1 MKKIKILLLGIVSV
15 FLLLGTAFAIEATPA
30 DREAIEKV
38 CRQYLLDYD
47 AAYLFGKEP
56 TTDYFA
62 PGLAAEYQAKKM
74 ETMKWNA
81 TLNRAQVEIDE
92 VIAER
97 LTVEAMEIDGDS
109 AEVSVAWVCTYRYA
123 LDPNTFEGV
132 GLDSEYGVGFCFR
145 LIRQNDQWLIA
156 DIASGDDY
164 DYVHRTQCA
173 ERYSFAPITEELLA
187 KIDAD
192 IQSVMEKQKKELK
205 NIEEPE
211 TVLEPNT
218 SNLYLDDLD
227 TNAMASYAYNNA
239 AKASPSS
246 GDGVTPYYDFSLITG
261 NYDCT
266 NFISHCLLAGG
277 ASKNVSTN
285 GWYYNSLSDRTPS
298 WSNVTYLHNF
308 LVRDST
314 SPTRGP
320 QGKSTEYST
329 GGSLNS
335 LFSTCRIGDIIQIK
349 YNGNEIYGHS
359 TMVTGK
365 SLSDSTILITS
376 RTGRN
381 DYNKSKVLTKVYGSD
396 SAKYYRLIHL
406 EGNYTG

>member
-47 AAYLFGKEP
+47 AAYLLGKEP

-62 PGLAAEYQAKKM
+62 AGTAAEYQMKKLELQRQ
-74 ETMKWNA
+74 ETMLA
-81 TLNRAQVEIDE
+81 HQQVPVEKIIEERFTVQEI
-92 VIAER
+92 
-97 LTVEAMEIDGDS
+97 AMNGDG
-109 AEVSVAWVCTYRYA
+109 AEVKAAFACTYRYA

-132 GLDSEYGVGFCFR
+132 GLDSEYGEGFCFR
-145 LIRQNDQWLIA
+145 LLRQNGQWLIC
-156 DIASGDDY
+156 DIASTDDY
-164 DYVHRTQCA
+164 DYIYRSRLKA
-173 ERYSFAPITEELLA
+173 RERFDPITEELLTDMDTA
-187 KIDAD
+187 
-192 IQSVMEKQKKELK
+192 IQAAHEMQLDVSQVTK
-205 NIEEPE
+205 NSITPSS
-211 TVLEPNT
+211 PNST
-218 SNLYLDDLD
+218 NLFLDDLD
-227 TNAMASYAYNNA
+227 TNAMSSYAYDNA
-239 AKASPSS
+239 SKVSPSS
-246 GDGVTPYYDFSLITG
+246 GDGITPYYDFSLITG
-261 NYDCT
+261 NHDCT

-277 ASKNVSTN
+277 ASKNVSAN
-285 GWYYNSLSDRTPS
+285 GWYYNTLSDRTPS

-335 LFSTCRIGDIIQIK
+335 LFSTCRIGNIIQIK

-381 DYNKSKVLTKVYGSD
+381 DYNKSRVLTKVYGSD

>member
-1 MKKIKILLLGIVSV
+1 MKKVKLLLLGMIA
-15 FLLLGTAFAIEATPA
+15 FLMLSGAAFAIDTA
-30 DREAIEKV
+30 DKDDIEKV

-47 AAYLFGKEP
+47 AAYLLGKEP

-145 LIRQNDQWLIA
+145 LLRQNGQWLIC

-277 ASKNVSTN
+277 ASKNVSALMVGIIT
-285 GWYYNSLSDRTPS
+285 LSDRTPS
-298 WSNVTYLHNF
+298 WSNVNYLHNF
-308 LVRDST
+308 LVHNS
-314 SPTRGP
+314 SMRGP
-320 QGKSTEYST
+320 KGKVQST
-329 GGSLNS
+329 
-335 LFSTCRIGDIIQIK
+335 
-349 YNGNEIYGHS
+349 
-359 TMVTGK
+359 
-365 SLSDSTILITS
+365 
-376 RTGRN
+376 
-381 DYNKSKVLTKVYGSD
+381 
-396 SAKYYRLIHL
+396 RL
-406 EGNYTG
+406 ETV

>member
-47 AAYLFGKEP
+47 AAYLLGKEP

-145 LIRQNDQWLIA
+145 LLRQNGQWLIC

-298 WSNVTYLHNF
+298 WSNVNYLHIF
-308 LVRDST
+308 LVRNS
-314 SPTRGP
+314 STRGP
-320 QGKSTEYST
+320 KGVSSEYPA
-329 GGSLNS
+329 GNS
-335 LFSTCRIGDIIQIK
+335 LTSLYSSCRIGDLIQIK
-349 YNGNEIYGHS
+349 YNGASNYGHS
-359 TMVTGK
+359 TIVTGK
-365 SLSDSTILITS
+365 NLSQTTILITS
-376 RTGRN
+376 RTSQN
-381 DYNKSKVLTKVYGSD
+381 SYNKSAVLTKVYNSNAVK
-396 SAKYYRLIHL
+396 SYRLVDL

>member
-1 MKKIKILLLGIVSV
+1 MKKIKILLIGIVSV

-47 AAYLFGKEP
+47 AAYLLGKEP

-145 LIRQNDQWLIA
+145 LLRQNGQWLIC

-298 WSNVTYLHNF
+298 WSNVNYLHNF
-308 LVRDST
+308 LVHNS
-314 SPTRGP
+314 STRGP
-320 QGKSTEYST
+320 KGVSSEYPA
-329 GGSLNS
+329 GNS
-335 LFSTCRIGDIIQIK
+335 LTSLYSSCRIGDLIQIK
-349 YNGNEIYGHS
+349 YNGASNYGHS
-359 TMVTGK
+359 TIVTGK
-365 SLSDSTILITS
+365 NLSQTTILITS
-376 RTGRN
+376 RTSQN
-381 DYNKSKVLTKVYGSD
+381 SYNKSAVLTKVYNSNAVK
-396 SAKYYRLIHL
+396 SYRLVDL

>member
-1 MKKIKILLLGIVSV
+1 
-15 FLLLGTAFAIEATPA
+15 
-30 DREAIEKV
+30 
-38 CRQYLLDYD
+38 
-47 AAYLFGKEP
+47 
-56 TTDYFA
+56 
-62 PGLAAEYQAKKM
+62 M

-145 LIRQNDQWLIA
+145 LLRQNGQWLIC

-298 WSNVTYLHNF
+298 WYNVNYLHNF
-308 LVRDST
+308 LVRNS
-314 SPTRGP
+314 STRGP
-320 QGKSTEYST
+320 KGVSSEYPA
-329 GGSLNS
+329 GNS
-335 LFSTCRIGDIIQIK
+335 LTSLYSSCRIGDLIQIK
-349 YNGNEIYGHS
+349 YNGASNYGHS
-359 TMVTGK
+359 TIVTGK
-365 SLSDSTILITS
+365 NFSQTTILITS
-376 RTGRN
+376 RTSQN
-381 DYNKSKVLTKVYGSD
+381 SYNKSAVLTEVYS
-396 SAKYYRLIHL
+396 SNAVKSYRLVDL

>member
-47 AAYLFGKEP
+47 AAYLLGKEP

-145 LIRQNDQWLIA
+145 LLRQNGQWLIC

-164 DYVHRTQCA
+164 DYIYRSRLKA
-173 ERYSFAPITEELLA
+173 RERFDPITEELLTDMDTA
-187 KIDAD
+187 
-192 IQSVMEKQKKELK
+192 IQAAHEMQLDVSQVTK
-205 NIEEPE
+205 NSITPSS
-211 TVLEPNT
+211 PNST
-218 SNLYLDDLD
+218 NLFLDDLD
-227 TNAMASYAYNNA
+227 TNAMSSYAYDNA
-239 AKASPSS
+239 SKVSPSS
-246 GDGVTPYYDFSLITG
+246 GDGITPYYDFSLITG
-261 NYDCT
+261 NHDCT

-277 ASKNVSTN
+277 ASKNVSAN
-285 GWYYNSLSDRTPS
+285 GWYYNTLSDRTPS

-308 LVRDST
+308 LVRDS
-314 SPTRGP
+314 STRGP
-320 QGKSTEYST
+320 KGVSSEYPA
-329 GGSLNS
+329 GNS
-335 LFSTCRIGDIIQIK
+335 LTSLYSSCRIGDLIQIK
-349 YNGNEIYGHS
+349 YKGASNYGHS
-359 TMVTGK
+359 TIVTGK
-365 SLSDSTILITS
+365 NLSQTTILITS
-376 RTGRN
+376 RTSQN
-381 DYNKSKVLTKVYGSD
+381 SYNKSAVLTKVYNSNAVK
-396 SAKYYRLIHL
+396 SYRLVDL

>member
-47 AAYLFGKEP
+47 AAYLLGKEP

-132 GLDSEYGVGFCFR
+132 GLDSEYGVGFCFQ
-145 LIRQNDQWLIA
+145 LLRQNGQWLIC

-298 WSNVTYLHNF
+298 WSNVNYLHNF
-308 LVRDST
+308 LVRNS
-314 SPTRGP
+314 STRGP
-320 QGKSTEYST
+320 KGVSSEYPA
-329 GGSLNS
+329 GNS
-335 LFSTCRIGDIIQIK
+335 LTSLYSSCRIGDLIQIK
-349 YNGNEIYGHS
+349 YNGASNYGHS
-359 TMVTGK
+359 TIVTGK
-365 SLSDSTILITS
+365 NLSQTTILITS
-376 RTGRN
+376 RTSQN
-381 DYNKSKVLTKVYGSD
+381 SYNKSAVLTKVYNSNAVK
-396 SAKYYRLIHL
+396 SYRLVDL

>member
-47 AAYLFGKEP
+47 AAYLLGKEP
-56 TTDYFA
+56 STDYFS

-227 TNAMASYAYNNA
+227 TNAMPSYAYNNA

-277 ASKNVSTN
+277 ASKNVSALMVGIIT
-285 GWYYNSLSDRTPS
+285 LFQIE
-298 WSNVTYLHNF
+298 L
-308 LVRDST
+308 L
-314 SPTRGP
+314 RG
-320 QGKSTEYST
+320 Q
-329 GGSLNS
+329 
-335 LFSTCRIGDIIQIK
+335 
-349 YNGNEIYGHS
+349 
-359 TMVTGK
+359 M
-365 SLSDSTILITS
+365 
-376 RTGRN
+376 
-381 DYNKSKVLTKVYGSD
+381 
-396 SAKYYRLIHL
+396 
-406 EGNYTG
+406 

>member
-38 CRQYLLDYD
+38 CQQYLLDYNATRLLGKAP
-47 AAYLFGKEP
+47 AA
-56 TTDYFA
+56 DYFA
-62 PGLAAEYQAKKM
+62 AGTAAEYQMKKLELQRQ
-74 ETMKWNA
+74 ETMLA
-81 TLNRAQVEIDE
+81 HQQVPVEKIIEERFTVQEI
-92 VIAER
+92 
-97 LTVEAMEIDGDS
+97 AMNGDG
-109 AEVSVAWVCTYRYA
+109 AEVKAAFACTYRYA

-132 GLDSEYGVGFCFR
+132 GLDSEYGEGFCFR
-145 LIRQNDQWLIA
+145 LLRQNGQWLIC
-156 DIASGDDY
+156 DIASTDDY
-164 DYVHRTQCA
+164 DYIYRSRLKA
-173 ERYSFAPITEELLA
+173 RERFDPITEELLTDMDTA
-187 KIDAD
+187 
-192 IQSVMEKQKKELK
+192 IQAAHEMQLDVSQVTK
-205 NIEEPE
+205 NSITPSS
-211 TVLEPNT
+211 PNST
-218 SNLYLDDLD
+218 NLFLDDLD
-227 TNAMASYAYNNA
+227 TNAMSSYAYDNA
-239 AKASPSS
+239 SKVSPSS
-246 GDGVTPYYDFSLITG
+246 GDGITPYYDFSLITG
-261 NYDCT
+261 NHDCT

-277 ASKNVSTN
+277 ASKNVSAN
-285 GWYYNSLSDRTPS
+285 GWYYNTLSDRTPS
-298 WSNVTYLHNF
+298 WSNVNYLHNF
-308 LVRDST
+308 LVRNS
-314 SPTRGP
+314 STRGP

-381 DYNKSKVLTKVYGSD
+381 DYNKSRVLTKVYGSD

>member
-1 MKKIKILLLGIVSV
+1 MNKIKILLLGIVSV

-47 AAYLFGKEP
+47 AAYLLGKEP
-56 TTDYFA
+56 TTDYFS

-145 LIRQNDQWLIA
+145 LLRQNGQWLIC

-277 ASKNVSTN
+277 ASKNVSALMVGIIT
-285 GWYYNSLSDRTPS
+285 LFQIE
-298 WSNVTYLHNF
+298 L
-308 LVRDST
+308 L
-314 SPTRGP
+314 RG
-320 QGKSTEYST
+320 Q
-329 GGSLNS
+329 
-335 LFSTCRIGDIIQIK
+335 
-349 YNGNEIYGHS
+349 
-359 TMVTGK
+359 M
-365 SLSDSTILITS
+365 
-376 RTGRN
+376 
-381 DYNKSKVLTKVYGSD
+381 
-396 SAKYYRLIHL
+396 
-406 EGNYTG
+406 

>member
-38 CRQYLLDYD
+38 CQQYLLDYNATRLLGKAP
-47 AAYLFGKEP
+47 AA
-56 TTDYFA
+56 DYFA
-62 PGLAAEYQAKKM
+62 AGTAAEYQMKKLELQRQ
-74 ETMKWNA
+74 ETMLA
-81 TLNRAQVEIDE
+81 HQQVPVEKIIEERFTVQEI
-92 VIAER
+92 
-97 LTVEAMEIDGDS
+97 AMNGDG
-109 AEVSVAWVCTYRYA
+109 AEVKAAFACTYRYA

-132 GLDSEYGVGFCFR
+132 GLDSEYGEGFCFR
-145 LIRQNDQWLIA
+145 LLRQNGQWLIC
-156 DIASGDDY
+156 DIASTDDY
-164 DYVHRTQCA
+164 DYIYRSRLKA
-173 ERYSFAPITEELLA
+173 RERFDPITEELLTDMDTA
-187 KIDAD
+187 
-192 IQSVMEKQKKELK
+192 IQAAHEMQLDVSQVTK
-205 NIEEPE
+205 NSITPSS
-211 TVLEPNT
+211 PNST
-218 SNLYLDDLD
+218 NLFLDDLD
-227 TNAMASYAYNNA
+227 TNAMSSYAYDNA
-239 AKASPSS
+239 SKVSPSS
-246 GDGVTPYYDFSLITG
+246 GDGITPYYDFSLITG
-261 NYDCT
+261 NHDCT

-277 ASKNVSTN
+277 ASKNVSAN
-285 GWYYNSLSDRTPS
+285 GWYYNTLSDRTPS

-314 SPTRGP
+314 SPTREP

>member
-47 AAYLFGKEP
+47 AAYLLGKEP

-145 LIRQNDQWLIA
+145 LLRQNGQWLIC

-192 IQSVMEKQKKELK
+192 IQAAHEMQLDVSQVTK
-205 NIEEPE
+205 NSITPSS
-211 TVLEPNT
+211 PNST
-218 SNLYLDDLD
+218 NLFLDDLD
-227 TNAMASYAYNNA
+227 TNAMSSYAYDNA
-239 AKASPSS
+239 SKVSPSS
-246 GDGVTPYYDFSLITG
+246 GDGITPYYDFSLITG
-261 NYDCT
+261 NHDCT

-277 ASKNVSTN
+277 ASKNVSAN
-285 GWYYNSLSDRTPS
+285 GWYYNTLSDRTPS
-298 WSNVTYLHNF
+298 WSNVNYLHNF
-308 LVRDST
+308 LVHNS
-314 SPTRGP
+314 STRGP
-320 QGKSTEYST
+320 KGKVQST
-329 GGSLNS
+329 
-335 LFSTCRIGDIIQIK
+335 
-349 YNGNEIYGHS
+349 
-359 TMVTGK
+359 
-365 SLSDSTILITS
+365 
-376 RTGRN
+376 
-381 DYNKSKVLTKVYGSD
+381 
-396 SAKYYRLIHL
+396 RL
-406 EGNYTG
+406 ETV

>member
-145 LIRQNDQWLIA
+145 LLRQNGQWLIC

-308 LVRDST
+308 LVRDS
-314 SPTRGP
+314 STRGP
-320 QGKSTEYST
+320 KGVSSEYPA
-329 GGSLNS
+329 GNS
-335 LFSTCRIGDIIQIK
+335 LTSLYSSCRIGDLIQIK
-349 YNGNEIYGHS
+349 YKGASNYGHS
-359 TMVTGK
+359 TIVTGK
-365 SLSDSTILITS
+365 NLSQTTILITS
-376 RTGRN
+376 RTSQN
-381 DYNKSKVLTKVYGSD
+381 SYNKSAVLTKVYNSNAVK
-396 SAKYYRLIHL
+396 SYRLVDL

>member
-47 AAYLFGKEP
+47 AAYLLGKEP

-145 LIRQNDQWLIA
+145 LLRQNGQWLIC

-246 GDGVTPYYDFSLITG
+246 GDGITPYYDFSLITG
-261 NYDCT
+261 NHDCT

-277 ASKNVSTN
+277 ASKNVSAN
-285 GWYYNSLSDRTPS
+285 GWYYNTLSDRTPS
-298 WSNVTYLHNF
+298 WSNVNYLHNF
-308 LVRDST
+308 LVRNS
-314 SPTRGP
+314 STRGP
-320 QGKSTEYST
+320 KGVSSEYPA
-329 GGSLNS
+329 GNS
-335 LFSTCRIGDIIQIK
+335 LTSLYSSCRIGDLIQIK
-349 YNGNEIYGHS
+349 YKGASNYGHS
-359 TMVTGK
+359 TIVTGK
-365 SLSDSTILITS
+365 NLSQTTILITS
-376 RTGRN
+376 RTSQN
-381 DYNKSKVLTKVYGSD
+381 SYNKSAVLTKVYNSNAVK
-396 SAKYYRLIHL
+396 SYRLVDL

>member
-1 MKKIKILLLGIVSV
+1 
-15 FLLLGTAFAIEATPA
+15 
-30 DREAIEKV
+30 
-38 CRQYLLDYD
+38 
-47 AAYLFGKEP
+47 
-56 TTDYFA
+56 
-62 PGLAAEYQAKKM
+62 M

-145 LIRQNDQWLIA
+145 LLRQNGQWLIC

-266 NFISHCLLAGG
+266 SFISHCLLAGG
-277 ASKNVSTN
+277 ASKNVSALMVGIIT
-285 GWYYNSLSDRTPS
+285 LFQIEP
-298 WSNVTYLHNF
+298 H
-308 LVRDST
+308 
-314 SPTRGP
+314 RG
-320 QGKSTEYST
+320 Q
-329 GGSLNS
+329 
-335 LFSTCRIGDIIQIK
+335 
-349 YNGNEIYGHS
+349 
-359 TMVTGK
+359 M
-365 SLSDSTILITS
+365 
-376 RTGRN
+376 
-381 DYNKSKVLTKVYGSD
+381 
-396 SAKYYRLIHL
+396 
-406 EGNYTG
+406 

>member
-47 AAYLFGKEP
+47 AAYLLGKEP

-145 LIRQNDQWLIA
+145 LLRQNGQWLIA

-239 AKASPSS
+239 DKASPSS
-246 GDGVTPYYDFSLITG
+246 GDGITPYYDFSLITG
-261 NYDCT
+261 NHDCT

-277 ASKNVSTN
+277 ASKNVSAN
-285 GWYYNSLSDRTPS
+285 GWYYNTLSDRTPS

-308 LVRDST
+308 LVRDS
-314 SPTRGP
+314 STRGP
-320 QGKSTEYST
+320 KGVSSEYPA
-329 GGSLNS
+329 GNS
-335 LFSTCRIGDIIQIK
+335 LTSLYSSCRIGDLIQIK
-349 YNGNEIYGHS
+349 YKGASNYGHS
-359 TMVTGK
+359 TIVTGK
-365 SLSDSTILITS
+365 NLSQTTILITS
-376 RTGRN
+376 RTSQN
-381 DYNKSKVLTKVYGSD
+381 SYNKSAVLTKVYNSNAVK
-396 SAKYYRLIHL
+396 SYRLVDL

>member
-47 AAYLFGKEP
+47 AAYLLGKEP

-145 LIRQNDQWLIA
+145 LLRQNGQWLIC

-298 WSNVTYLHNF
+298 WSNVNYLHNF
-308 LVRDST
+308 LVRNS
-314 SPTRGP
+314 STRGP
-320 QGKSTEYST
+320 KGVSSEYPA
-329 GGSLNS
+329 GNS
-335 LFSTCRIGDIIQIK
+335 LTSLYSSCRIGDLIQIK
-349 YNGNEIYGHS
+349 YNGASNYGHS
-359 TMVTGK
+359 TIVTGK
-365 SLSDSTILITS
+365 NLSQTTILITS
-376 RTGRN
+376 RTSQN
-381 DYNKSKVLTKVYGSD
+381 SYNKSAVLTEVYS
-396 SAKYYRLIHL
+396 SNAVKSYRLVDL

>member
-47 AAYLFGKEP
+47 AAYLLGKEP
-56 TTDYFA
+56 STDYFS

-261 NYDCT
+261 NYT
-266 NFISHCLLAGG
+266 LSHIASLPEELLKMFRLMAGIIT
-277 ASKNVSTN
+277 AFPIE
-285 GWYYNSLSDRTPS
+285 L
-298 WSNVTYLHNF
+298 L
-308 LVRDST
+308 
-314 SPTRGP
+314 RG
-320 QGKSTEYST
+320 Q
-329 GGSLNS
+329 
-335 LFSTCRIGDIIQIK
+335 
-349 YNGNEIYGHS
+349 
-359 TMVTGK
+359 M
-365 SLSDSTILITS
+365 
-376 RTGRN
+376 
-381 DYNKSKVLTKVYGSD
+381 
-396 SAKYYRLIHL
+396 
-406 EGNYTG
+406 

>member
-47 AAYLFGKEP
+47 AAYLLGKEP

-145 LIRQNDQWLIA
+145 LLRQNGQWLIC

-277 ASKNVSTN
+277 ASKNVSAN
-285 GWYYNSLSDRTPS
+285 GWYYNTLSDRTPS
-298 WSNVTYLHNF
+298 WFNVNYLHNF
-308 LVRDST
+308 LVRNS
-314 SPTRGP
+314 STRGP
-320 QGKSTEYST
+320 KGVSSEYPA
-329 GGSLNS
+329 GNS
-335 LFSTCRIGDIIQIK
+335 LTSLYSSCRIGDLIQIK
-349 YNGNEIYGHS
+349 YKGASNYGHS
-359 TMVTGK
+359 TIVTGK
-365 SLSDSTILITS
+365 NLSQTTILITS
-376 RTGRN
+376 RTSQN
-381 DYNKSKVLTKVYGSD
+381 SYNKSAVLTKVYNSNAVK
-396 SAKYYRLIHL
+396 SYRLVDL